1 MKIFK
6 PQTPIFN
13 ANNKGYILIE
23 AIIGIS
29 IAIIGILGIL
39 GLLSRSAS
47 LNRVVADQFIGNYLA
62 IEGIEITKN
71 LIDANIIQQRPWNY
85 GFNTGSF
92 EVDYS
97 SLNLEPNQDRRILF
111 DSINKR
117 YNYQTG
123 TQTNFARTVNIE
135 LIGSEEIKVNSVV
148 KWTTR
153 GSGKFEVNLEDHF
166 FNWRPIINES

>member
-1 MKIFK
+1 MV
-6 PQTPIFN
+6 N
-13 ANNKGYILIE
+13 ADNKGYILVE

-62 IEGIEITKN
+62 IEGIEVTKN
-71 LIDANIIQQRPWNY
+71 IIDGNIIQQRPWNY
-85 GFNTGSF
+85 GFETGSF
-92 EVDYS
+92 EADYS
-97 SLNLEPNQDRRILF
+97 TLNLEPNQGRRILF
-111 DSINKR
+111 DSIDKR
-117 YNYQTG
+117 YGYQMG
-123 TQTNFARTVNIE
+123 TETNFTRTLNIE

-153 GSGKFEVNLEDHF
+153 GSGRFEVNLEDHF
-166 FNWRPIINES
+166 FNWRPIINEI

>member
-1 MKIFK
+1 MKVFRYKTKI
-6 PQTPIFN
+6 IN
-13 ANNKGYILIE
+13 ADKRGYILIE

-71 LIDANIIQQRPWNY
+71 LIDANIIQQRPWNS

-97 SLNLEPNQDRRILF
+97 SLNLEPNQGRRILL
-111 DSINKR
+111 DPVNKR
-117 YNYQTG
+117 YSYQMG
-123 TQTNFARTVNIE
+123 NETNFTRTLYVE
-135 LIGSEEIKVNSVV
+135 LLSSEEIKVNSVV

-153 GSGKFEVNLEDHF
+153 GSGRFEVNLEDHF
-166 FNWRPIINES
+166 FNWRPQIYGT